1 MKNDD
6 KNKERA
12 KLLVAA
18 PADRVLLTLRWAD
31 RLTDAEI
38 AAATDRPERE
48 VAARL
53 AQLETR
59 LKRAA

>member
-1 MKNDD
+1 MKNDR
-6 KNKERA
+6 KNIAEA
-12 KLLVAA
+12 KRLVA
-18 PADRVLLTLRWAD
+18 PPDRVLLTLRWVE

-48 VAARL
+48 IAARL

>member
-1 MKNDD
+1 MKNG
-6 KNKERA
+6 KENKERA
-12 KLLVAA
+12 KRLVA

-53 AQLETR
+53 TKIENK
-59 LKRAA
+59 LKRAS

>member
-1 MKNDD
+1 MKKD
-6 KNKERA
+6 KENKEHA
-12 KLLVAA
+12 KRLVA

>member
-1 MKNDD
+1 MKNDRE
-6 KNKERA
+6 NVGAA
-12 KLLVAA
+12 KRLVA

-48 VAARL
+48 IAARL

>member
-1 MKNDD
+1 MKNGEE
-6 KNKERA
+6 NKECVKR
-12 KLLVAA
+12 LVA

-31 RLTDAEI
+31 KLTDAEI

-53 AQLETR
+53 AQIETR

>member
-1 MKNDD
+1 MKND
-6 KNKERA
+6 KENIEAVKR
-12 KLLVAA
+12 LVA

-31 RLTDAEI
+31 KLTDAEI

-53 AQLETR
+53 ARLETR

>member
-1 MKNDD
+1 MKNGEE
-6 KNKERA
+6 NKERV
-12 KLLVAA
+12 KRLVA

-31 RLTDAEI
+31 KLTDAEI

-53 AQLETR
+53 AQIETR

>member
-1 MKNDD
+1 MKND
-6 KNKERA
+6 KEKKERA
-12 KLLVAA
+12 KRLVA

>member
-1 MKNDD
+1 MKTGS
-6 KNKERA
+6 KNVERA
-12 KLLVAA
+12 KRFVA

-38 AAATDRPERE
+38 AAATDRPEGE

>member
-1 MKNDD
+1 MKNDRE
-6 KNKERA
+6 NIEAA
-12 KLLVAA
+12 KRRVA

-38 AAATDRPERE
+38 AAATDRPKTE
-48 VAARL
+48 VAERL
-53 AQLETR
+53 KKLETR

>member
-1 MKNDD
+1 MKND
-6 KNKERA
+6 KENKERA
-12 KLLVAA
+12 KRLVA

-31 RLTDAEI
+31 KLSDAEI

-53 AQLETR
+53 TQIETR

>member
-1 MKNDD
+1 MENNPKNIAD
-6 KNKERA
+6 A
-12 KLLVAA
+12 KRRVA

>member
-1 MKNDD
+1 MKND
-6 KNKERA
+6 KENKERA
-12 KLLVAA
+12 KRLVA

-31 RLTDAEI
+31 KLTDAEI
-38 AAATDRPERE
+38 AAATDRSERE

-53 AQLETR
+53 AQIETQ

>member
-1 MKNDD
+1 MKND
-6 KNKERA
+6 KENKERA
-12 KLLVAA
+12 KRLVA
-18 PADRVLLTLRWAD
+18 PPDRVLLTLRWVE

-48 VAARL
+48 IAARL
-53 AQLETR
+53 AQIETR

>member
-1 MKNDD
+1 MKND
-6 KNKERA
+6 KENIEAA
-12 KLLVAA
+12 KRRVA

-31 RLTDAEI
+31 RLTDVEI

-53 AQLETR
+53 EKIETR

>member
-1 MKNDD
+1 MKND
-6 KNKERA
+6 KENKERA
-12 KLLVAA
+12 KRLVA

>member
-1 MKNDD
+1 MKSG
-6 KNKERA
+6 KENKERV
-12 KLLVAA
+12 KRLVA

-31 RLTDAEI
+31 KLTDAEI

-48 VAARL
+48 VAVRL
-53 AQLETR
+53 AQIETR

>member
-1 MKNDD
+1 MEIKLE
-6 KNKERA
+6 NKERA
-12 KLLVAA
+12 KRLVA
-18 PADRVLLTLRWAD
+18 PADRVLLTLRWVE

>member
-1 MKNDD
+1 MKRET
-6 KNKERA
+6 KNIERA
-12 KLLVAA
+12 KRLVA

-38 AAATDRPERE
+38 AAATDRSKTE
-48 VAARL
+48 VADRL
-53 AQLETR
+53 KKLETR

>member
-1 MKNDD
+1 MKND
-6 KNKERA
+6 KENKGRA
-12 KLLVAA
+12 KRLVAA

>member
-1 MKNDD
+1 MKLES
-6 KNKERA
+6 KNIAEA
-12 KLLVAA
+12 KRLV
-18 PADRVLLTLRWAD
+18 PPSDRVLLTLRWAD

-53 AQLETR
+53 AKIETR

>member
-1 MKNDD
+1 MKND
-6 KNKERA
+6 KENKERA
-12 KLLVAA
+12 KRLVV

>member
-1 MKNDD
+1 MKNES
-6 KNKERA
+6 KNKERV
-12 KLLVAA
+12 KRLVA

-31 RLTDAEI
+31 KLTDAEI

-53 AQLETR
+53 AQIETR